1 MTPRRLIKEE
11 ELLERFPMNSRQL
24 RELRYLR
31 KIPFV
36 KLSSRLILYDPDRV
50 AEAFAR
56 MEIKEVQ

>member
-11 ELLERFPMNSRQL
+11 ELLERFSMNSRQL

-56 MEIKEVQ
+56 LEIKEVQ